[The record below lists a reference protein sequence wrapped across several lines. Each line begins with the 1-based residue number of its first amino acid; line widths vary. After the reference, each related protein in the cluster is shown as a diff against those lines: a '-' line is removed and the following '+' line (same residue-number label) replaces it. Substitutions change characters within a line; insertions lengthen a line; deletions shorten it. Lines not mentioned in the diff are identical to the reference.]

1 MKHLYKTS
9 DVVKFLI
16 KWDCGL
22 TAESIKFMCNGAEF
36 VDSQLVKREL
46 IEEIY
51 KHLEFE
57 LNRYTYI
64 AGK

>member
-9 DVVKFLI
+9 DVVKFLVN
-16 KWDCGL
+16 WDCDL
-22 TAESIKFMCNGAEF
+22 TANSIKEKASGAEF
-36 VDSQLVKREL
+36 VDSQLVKMEL

-57 LNRYTYI
+57 LNKYTYI
-64 AGK
+64 PSR